1 MGASD
6 LLEVMDQILD
16 EQPGGGGQGAAGGL
30 HEAVDEAIRRAAEG
44 EDVDVANLVEQFSEV
59 RRLQSDK
66 SGH

>member
-16 EQPGGGGQGAAGGL
+16 EQPAGGGQDAAGL